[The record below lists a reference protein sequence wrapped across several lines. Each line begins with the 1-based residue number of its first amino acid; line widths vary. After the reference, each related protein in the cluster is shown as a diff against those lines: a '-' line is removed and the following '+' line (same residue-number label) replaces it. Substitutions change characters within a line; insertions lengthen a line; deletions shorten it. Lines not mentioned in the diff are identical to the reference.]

1 MENMKNIVVL
11 KNIPSNLVEEAIV
24 VLKENQK
31 SKKYEY
37 IEKSGKTEIDDRE
50 HKFTDCVTKE
60 AEMVISEYLS
70 KIEKNKKRKENEKI
84 IKKYE
89 ASKKMNIVLG
99 IILTISLILNLI

>member
-24 VLKENQK
+24 VLKQNQK
-31 SKKYEY
+31 SRKYEY
-37 IEKSGKTEIDDRE
+37 IEKKGTSEISGKE
-50 HKFTDCVTKE
+50 HKFSDCVTKE

-70 KIEKNKKRKENEKI
+70 RIEKNKKRKDNEKI

-89 ASKKMNIVLG
+89 TSKKMNIILG
-99 IILTISLILNLI
+99 ILLSISLILNLI